1 MDILDVLLQ
10 EITAKRHML
19 LNKLGSGS
27 IKDYAEYRYV
37 RGIVAGIT
45 SMQEYI
51 EELKQRLDNDY
62 EE

>member
-1 MDILDVLLQ
+1 MNVLDVLLK
-10 EITAKRHML
+10 EITTKHAML
-19 LNKLGSGS
+19 LDKLGSGS

-37 RGIVAGIT
+37 CGVVAGVV

-51 EELKQRLDNDY
+51 EELKQRLDDDY